1 MENITD
7 ADYVHAKRVCK
18 ELEIKE
24 LGEYRDLYVQSYTLL
39 LEDVFENVRN
49 MCLEIYKLDPV
60 KILSVPG
67 LAWQAVLK
75 KTKEKLDLLT
85 EIDMLLKVV
94 KGISGGIYHAIY
106 RYAKANN
113 KYMRDYVKKK
123 KSSYNE
129 YWD

>member
-18 ELEIKE
+18 ELEIKK
-24 LGEYRDLYVQSYTLL
+24 LGEYRDLYVQSYTLF
-39 LEDVFENVRN
+39 LEDVFDNLRK
-49 MCLEIYKLDPV
+49 MCLEIYKLNPV
-60 KILSVPG
+60 KFLSVPG

-85 EIDMLLKVV
+85 DIDMLLMVE
-94 KGISGGIYHAIY
+94 KGISGGIYHTIY

>member
-18 ELEIKE
+18 ELEIKKLE
-24 LGEYRDLYVQSYTLL
+24 EYRDLYVQSYTLL
-39 LEDVFENVRN
+39 LEDVFENLRN

-85 EIDMLLKVV
+85 DLDMLLMVE
-94 KGISGGIYHAIY
+94 KGISGGIYHAIH

>member
-18 ELEIKE
+18 ELEIKK

-39 LEDVFENVRN
+39 LEDVFENLRN

-75 KTKEKLDLLT
+75 KTKEKLDILT
-85 EIDMLLKVV
+85 DIDMLLMVV